1 MNNDRFAY
9 IAKVLEALDNY
20 FNEGGVY
27 VAALSDGAQL
37 LDDDTTIAEAVSKA
51 YGLLSSPNSPIKNT
65 PQSSGEVRDSGDTK
79 VITVKPFEVD
89 AVKRMNL
96 GNEARRAARKSGL
109 KAGAVRVI
117 GDKRKKPARHKKPLR
132 GDE

>member
-1 MNNDRFAY
+1 M
-9 IAKVLEALDNY
+9 
-20 FNEGGVY
+20 
-27 VAALSDGAQL
+27 
-37 LDDDTTIAEAVSKA
+37 
-51 YGLLSSPNSPIKNT
+51 
-65 PQSSGEVRDSGDTK
+65 
-79 VITVKPFEVD
+79 ITVKPFEVD

-117 GDKRKKPARHKKPLR
+117 GDKRKKPARHKKPVR

>member
-1 MNNDRFAY
+1 MFEVWSIHNSEASKYARF
-9 IAKVLEALDNY
+9 VH
-20 FNEGGVY
+20 
-27 VAALSDGAQL
+27 
-37 LDDDTTIAEAVSKA
+37 
-51 YGLLSSPNSPIKNT
+51 
-65 PQSSGEVRDSGDTK
+65 EVRDSGDTK
-79 VITVKPFEVD
+79 VITVKPFEAD

>member
-79 VITVKPFEVD
+79 VITVKTFEVD

-117 GDKRKKPARHKKPLR
+117 GDKRKKPVRHKKPLR